1 MLARQR
7 LPVGMCV
14 CVCVCVGVWVWV
26 WVWVWVCGWG
36 SLARG
41 WLAAGGGGV
50 GVPCAGVRV
59 CACCMFECRCCV
71 CPLFS
76 VWLVREVAASVAA
89 PNPAVAEVPKQRPQ
103 WLGTVDEV

>member
-14 CVCVCVGVWVWV
+14 CVLVEAAVRVAVW
-26 WVWVWVCGWG
+26 
-36 SLARG
+36 LAG

-59 CACCMFECRCCV
+59 CACCMCAAVVCV
-71 CPLFS
+71 CVCRLFS
-76 VWLVREVAASVAA
+76 VRLVREVAASVAA

-103 WLGTVDEV
+103 WLRTVDEV

>member
-1 MLARQR
+1 MWR
-7 LPVGMCV
+7 LHKCV
-14 CVCVCVGVWVWV
+14 CVCVCV
-26 WVWVWVCGWG
+26 CGWG
-36 SLARG
+36 SRACCCLAG

-59 CACCMFECRCCV
+59 CACCMFVCRCCV

-103 WLGTVDEV
+103 WLRTVDEV